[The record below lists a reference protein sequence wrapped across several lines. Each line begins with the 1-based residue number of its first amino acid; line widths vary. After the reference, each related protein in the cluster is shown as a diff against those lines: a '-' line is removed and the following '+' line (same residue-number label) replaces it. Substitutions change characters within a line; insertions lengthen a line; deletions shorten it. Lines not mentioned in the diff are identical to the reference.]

1 MILVPV
7 EAEKSTRNVVE
18 NKLIKEVKSPG
29 LEIVNIHK
37 SGKIMDIKIIG
48 DYHTHTNIA
57 RGHIPVYRAIASTHA
72 KGSLMENAAA
82 AVEKGLKEIA
92 ITDHGYKHIIY
103 GMKINEYKQVRM
115 EIDEINSNYNNKN
128 IDFKLLLGTECNII
142 SRSGN
147 IDIDDEILKYLD
159 IICVGYHRGAMQ
171 NLNVK
176 NNFTEAAINAIEKY
190 EITILNH
197 PLDHVAC
204 DIMEIGRA
212 AAQRNTAL
220 EINRSHK
227 NISIEDIKKL
237 KQLGVKF
244 SLGSDSHVPQT
255 IGTFGEAYKIAMQA
269 GLSEDDIINA
279 DGKAHK
285 NMKLLR

>member
-1 MILVPV
+1 M
-7 EAEKSTRNVVE
+7 
-18 NKLIKEVKSPG
+18 KSPG
-29 LEIVNIHK
+29 LGIGNIHK
-37 SGKIMDIKIIG
+37 SGKRMDIKIIA

-57 RGHIPVYRAIASTHA
+57 RGHIPVFRDVVSTHA

-82 AVEKGLKEIA
+82 AIEKGLKEIA
-92 ITDHGYKHIIY
+92 ITDHGFRHIIY
-103 GMKINEYKQVRM
+103 GMKIDQYKKVRM
-115 EIDEINSNYNNKN
+115 EIDEINSYYCNKN
-128 IDFKLLLGTECNII
+128 IDFKLLLGAECNII

-159 IICVGYHRGAMQ
+159 IVCVGYHRGAMQ

-176 NNFTEAAINAIEKY
+176 NNFTEAAVNAIEKY

-197 PLDHVAC
+197 PLDHVNC

-255 IGTFGEAYKIAMQA
+255 IGTFGEAYKIALEA
-269 GLSEDDIINA
+269 GLSKDDIINA
-279 DGKAHK
+279 DGEAHK
-285 NMKLLR
+285 NMKLLL